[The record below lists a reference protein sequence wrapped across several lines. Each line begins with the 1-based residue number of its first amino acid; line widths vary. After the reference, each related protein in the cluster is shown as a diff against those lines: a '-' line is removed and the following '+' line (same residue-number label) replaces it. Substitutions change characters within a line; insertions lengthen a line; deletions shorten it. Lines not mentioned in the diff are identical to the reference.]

1 MGRSVADGAPRVCAR
16 LDSTGVRDARVH
28 PSREASGVVVVVA
41 ASERASEEGL
51 VIYPRVV
58 VEEEAARGIDATR
71 QPHRIHSL
79 RTNPR
84 RAFRAIRGA
93 GSSGW
98 VRVRACGE
106 RRDRR
111 YVRAIRGERIRT
123 RDATRCVTRDAR
135 SDARHSFM
143 NARMNGWMRAIPKCA
158 RWGE

>member
-71 QPHRIHSL
+71 HPHRIHSF
-79 RTNPR
+79 THQSAPCV
-84 RAFRAIRGA
+84 
-93 GSSGW
+93 S
-98 VRVRACGE
+98 
-106 RRDRR
+106 RD
-111 YVRAIRGERIRT
+111 
-123 RDATRCVTRDAR
+123 TRCRIEWVGA
-135 SDARHSFM
+135 
-143 NARMNGWMRAIPKCA
+143 CA
-158 RWGE
+158 CVR